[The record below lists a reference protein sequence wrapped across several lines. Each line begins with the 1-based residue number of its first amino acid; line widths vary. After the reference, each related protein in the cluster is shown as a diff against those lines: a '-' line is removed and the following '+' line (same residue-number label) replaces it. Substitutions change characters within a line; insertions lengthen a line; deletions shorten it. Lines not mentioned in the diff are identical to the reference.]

1 MLGAEGQAWHGPEAL
16 QPAFQGISQPARQC
30 SCAPEADPGFL
41 RLRQMFEDL
50 EDDQFDFHGYCIR
63 KSTFKAYLKLIE
75 FEDDLRS
82 RPTYVRAA
90 LAAAAIYVQLADD
103 STLAGRAAELE
114 SSSGGVSAE
123 EAKKAAQKAKK
134 AALKLAADAAKKAGA
149 DKKAAPAAVVEAP
162 PPKDEDPAGLELLK
176 TTAPLDEAAKLLAPL
191 QTSPGVAGRIDVW
204 LAIYRVAI
212 RRGKFL
218 QAVQALSR
226 ASAIDSTNAELLFEL
241 VHFKKTAETAK
252 ELPEPTAAIISSVL
266 KTLLPSSVDLSA
278 FVKEALAAQSQ
289 SPAHVLAAAQA
300 LLLIAPESLQN
311 DVEPLLFTLL
321 NPSAVATTSVATAL
335 DALRLLES
343 AKSSRVAEFRDQ
355 AKARWTVARVFDT
368 AEESQARREQFLAD
382 EKALKEA
389 QATVDGQ

>member
-1 MLGAEGQAWHGPEAL
+1 
-16 QPAFQGISQPARQC
+16 
-30 SCAPEADPGFL
+30 
-41 RLRQMFEDL
+41 MFEDL

-63 KSTFKAYLKLIE
+63 KSTFKAYLNLLD
-75 FEDDLRS
+75 FEDDLRA

-90 LAAAAIYVQLADD
+90 LAASAIYVRLADD
-103 STLAGRAAELE
+103 SSLAGRAAGLE

-134 AALKLAADAAKKAGA
+134 AALKLAADAAKKVGA
-149 DKKAAPAAVVEAP
+149 DKKAAPAAAAEAP

-176 TTAPLDEAAKLLAPL
+176 TASPLDEAAKLLAPL
-191 QTSPGVAGRIDVW
+191 ATSPGVAGRIDVW
-204 LAIYRVAI
+204 LASYRVAI

-226 ASAIDSTNAELLFEL
+226 ASAIDSANAELLVEL
-241 VHFKKTAETAK
+241 VHFKQAAEAAK
-252 ELPEPTAAIISSVL
+252 DVPEPTAAIISSAL
-266 KTLLPSSVDLSA
+266 ETLLPAATDLPA
-278 FVKEALAAQSQ
+278 FVKSALAARPQ
-289 SPAHVLAAAQA
+289 SPAHVLAAARA
-300 LLLIAPESLQN
+300 LMLVSPESLQN

-321 NPSAVATTSVATAL
+321 DPSAVPTTSVGTAL
-335 DALRLLES
+335 DALRLLED
-343 AKSSRVAEFRDQ
+343 AGSSRVGEFRDQ

-389 QATVDGQ
+389 QAAVDGQ